1 MLKQFRRKGRG
12 EKLRLNPTCGLRLFK
27 ALSRL
32 EKLGSR
38 LCPPCKVRTVGT
50 FVWEG
55 WLSGT
60 VRRGM
65 G

>member
-12 EKLRLNPTCGLRLFK
+12 EKLRLNLTCGLRLSK

-50 FVWEG
+50 LV
-55 WLSGT
+55 
-60 VRRGM
+60 
-65 G
+65 